1 MTTKRRNK
9 NPQEI
14 FRSFSWGLRL
24 FRRQFGFGLVTTSY
38 NTKTVSKLKI
48 LILSASIGAGHT
60 KAAESLGKIFERQ
73 EKISAPHSESE
84 VEIVDFM
91 AREISTVNFFT
102 KKLYLAA
109 LKFIPDLYDR
119 IYKFTGA
126 KKIGTL
132 TRLVISS
139 LMYFPFKRLLKKFK
153 PDIVL
158 CTHPF
163 PEAAAAIWKFLHAKS
178 ARNFLLAAVL
188 TDYSLHEIWI
198 FSEVDV
204 YFVATQEMKD
214 ELAAQSRPNQ
224 EIYATGIPID
234 SEFREQ
240 GLGNREQF
248 TTPHSSLLTPH
259 SILIM
264 GGGLG
269 LGSIE
274 ETLQDLNNVETP
286 LKILVVAGQN
296 QKLLARLK
304 SLQKNFR
311 HEVKLFGYVENVGE
325 LMSAAD
331 LLITKPGALTMTEAF
346 AAGLPMILHAPIP
359 GPEAQN
365 ALYAESH
372 GAAVSAG
379 NSKISEIVKKILSDK
394 STLDTMK
401 VNAKSLS
408 KVNAA
413 AEIVARLKNLL

>member
-1 MTTKRRNK
+1 MK
-9 NPQEI
+9 
-14 FRSFSWGLRL
+14 
-24 FRRQFGFGLVTTSY
+24 V
-38 NTKTVSKLKI
+38 

-60 KAAESLGKIFERQ
+60 KAAESLGKIFEQQ
-73 EKISAPHSESE
+73 EKISASHSENE

-132 TRLVISS
+132 TRLLISS

-153 PDIVL
+153 PDIIL

-163 PEAAAAIWKFLHAKS
+163 PEAAAALWKFLHAKS

-240 GLGNREQF
+240 GLGIREQDKNSN
-248 TTPHSSLLTPH
+248 PCSLSPVPCILIREQGLGIREQDKNSNPC
-259 SILIM
+259 SLSPVPCILIM

-274 ETLQDLNNVETP
+274 ETLQDLNNVEMP
-286 LKILVVAGQN
+286 LKILVVAGKN
-296 QKLLARLK
+296 QKLLTRLK
-304 SLQKNFR
+304 SMQKTFR

-325 LMSAAD
+325 LMAAAD

-365 ALYAESH
+365 AFYAEKN
-372 GAAVSAG
+372 GAAISAG
-379 NSKISEIVKKILSDK
+379 NLKISAIVKKILSDK
-394 STLDTMK
+394 STLDEMK
-401 VNAKSLS
+401 VNAKNLS

-413 AEIVARLKNLL
+413 AEIVSRLKNLL